1 MNKNRRDQ
9 TQFSPEKRL
18 KKKENGFSVICIFA
32 IFYHTKKSN
41 KEIIYSFNNMQASG
55 LHITQYYNIYKTV
68 MIMTIIIQTIKC
80 NYIEELVHHLRRC
93 LMRKTLIKVKTT
105 YKGAHSLNCK
115 IS

>member
-9 TQFSPEKRL
+9 TQFSLEKRL
-18 KKKENGFSVICIFA
+18 KKKENGFSAICNFA

-41 KEIIYSFNNMQASG
+41 KEIIYSFNDMQASG

-68 MIMTIIIQTIKC
+68 MIMTIMIQTMKC
-80 NYIEELVHHLRRC
+80 NYIEELVHHFRRC
-93 LMRKTLIKVKTT
+93 LIRKTLIRVKAT
-105 YKGAHSLNCK
+105 YKDAPNLNCK